1 MSIKLISAINSAPR
15 DRDSETVKL
24 TLNDGNYY
32 LGYVKEK
39 NNMLGEPTVYFY
51 VIEDP
56 GGHSGNNLWLKE
68 CDIATIVPWNGHG
81 QPMVWV

>member
-1 MSIKLISAINSAPR
+1 MRHRNPIQVSPR
-15 DRDSETVKL
+15 ARDSETVKL

-32 LGYVKEK
+32 VGYVKEK

-56 GGHSGNNLWLKE
+56 GGHSGNNIFIKE
-68 CDIATIVPWNGHG
+68 SEIASIEPWKGPG
-81 QPMVWV
+81 QRMVWI